1 VANLLFI
8 LIQYWLAKAAGIP
21 AIVFRSREMAL
32 PEIEQNFFNSDYHAK
47 RSLKALRVAIERIF
61 GSKQSIIF
69 LRSSAFLFFAA
80 IACLVTLQFVYVGAD
95 TLFTFLKNGLAIELQ
110 PDEYDRFR
118 SAAGNA
124 FDRLLTPDHFFHAGY
139 FVSVTAGLFIF
150 AYAVFSACSAVVFV
164 GLYRFVVWF
173 SQEKPLTSWQ
183 ILFRLFRLL
192 PLILIADAIFLLL
205 SFGAPLLLGRV
216 IGIEPFQRS
225 DVQKFELTDGPHDM
239 LIYSVGIFRNQ
250 FDDKPYIQYQFRL
263 GVGPIAPSDIAVT
276 PGTPRPV
283 LDQLLGSGGHYPL
296 STDKFCVDAGLTN
309 RLECGR
315 RLTDEAFVRIRNM
328 PTDVWLGF
336 ARQVFEHVGKAVCL
350 ETDVGQ
356 RDIWGRDTSPSV
368 RLAFAAFVPFLVTIL
383 LVWWLGALL
392 VPILGCLYILNRIVV
407 RIGRWQI
414 VRSETGLNLM
424 TKHGWALLA
433 LPVVLLLVLLQLVR
447 KTYCGG

>member
-1 VANLLFI
+1 VGNLLFTLI
-8 LIQYWLAKAAGIP
+8 LYWVTKAAGIP
-21 AIVFRSREMAL
+21 AILFRSREMPL
-32 PEIEQNFFNSDYHAK
+32 PEVERNFFKSDHYAK
-47 RSLKALRVAIERIF
+47 RSLKALREAIEKIF
-61 GSKQSIIF
+61 GSTRFAIF
-69 LRSSAFLFFAA
+69 FTSSAFLFFAA
-80 IACLVTLQFVYVGAD
+80 IACLVSLQLIYIGPD
-95 TLFTFLKNGLAIELQ
+95 LLFTFLKNGLAIELQ

-118 SAAGNA
+118 AAAGST

-139 FVSVTAGLFIF
+139 FVSVTVTLFIF
-150 AYAVFSACSAVVFV
+150 AYAVLSACSAVVFV
-164 GLYRFVVWF
+164 GLYRFIVWF
-173 SQEKPLTSWQ
+173 SQNTALTSSQ
-183 ILFRLFRLL
+183 VLFRLLRLL
-192 PLILIADAIFLLL
+192 PLILIADVIFLLL

-315 RLTDEAFVRIRNM
+315 RLTDEAFARIRNM
-328 PTDVWLGF
+328 HVDVWLGF
-336 ARQVFEHVGKAVCL
+336 ARQVFEHVGRAVCL
-350 ETDVGQ
+350 ETNVGQ
-356 RDIWGRDTSPSV
+356 RDIWGRDTSPTV
-368 RLAFAAFVPFLVTIL
+368 RLAFEAFVPFLVTIV

-392 VPILGCLYILNRIVV
+392 VPILGCLYLLNQFVV
-407 RIGRWQI
+407 RVGRWQI

-424 TKHGWALLA
+424 ASQGWTLLA
-433 LPVVLLLVLLQLVR
+433 LPLVVLLALLELTR
-447 KTYCGG
+447 KMYCGG

>member
-1 VANLLFI
+1 MGSLLFTLI
-8 LIQYWLAKAAGIP
+8 LYWVAKAAGIP
-21 AIVFRSREMAL
+21 AVLFRSREMAL
-32 PEIEQNFFNSDYHAK
+32 PEVEQIFFNSDYYEK
-47 RSLKALRVAIERIF
+47 RSLKALRETIEKIF
-61 GSKQSIIF
+61 GAKRSVIF
-69 LRSSAFLFFAA
+69 FRSWAFLFFAA
-80 IACLVTLQFVYVGAD
+80 IACILTLQFVYVGAD

-118 SAAGNA
+118 NAVGSA
-124 FDRLLTPDHFFHAGY
+124 FDRLLTPDRFFHAGY
-139 FVSVTAGLFIF
+139 FVFVTAALFIF
-150 AYAVFSACSAVVFV
+150 AYAVLSACSAAVFV
-164 GLYRFVVWF
+164 GLYRFIVWF
-173 SQEKPLTSWQ
+173 SRENPRTSTQ
-183 ILFRLFRLL
+183 VFLHLLRLL
-192 PLILIADAIFLLL
+192 PLILIADATFLLL

-216 IGIEPFQRS
+216 VGIEPFQRS

-263 GVGPIAPSDIAVT
+263 GVGPISPSDIAVT
-276 PGTPRPV
+276 PGTQRPV
-283 LDQLLGSGGHYPL
+283 LDQLFGSGGKYPL

-315 RLTDEAFVRIRNM
+315 RLTDKAFVRIRDM

-336 ARQVFEHVGKAVCL
+336 VRQVFEHVGKAVCL

-356 RDIWGRDTSPSV
+356 RDILGRDISPSV

-383 LVWWLGALL
+383 LVWWLGTLL
-392 VPILGCLYILNRIVV
+392 VPILGCLYIFNRIVV

-433 LPVVLLLVLLQLVR
+433 LPVVLLLVLLQFAR